1 MTTNMTI
8 GDLKRILDEIPAEDD
23 NCPVVLVSQPGYPFI
38 YDLKAS
44 IHSSDEVLELGFEAE
59 QADEYSEARYTDP
72 DEYIKNEKPELFSE
86 IQYGWKN
93 DDDDEKPQRIYYLVE
108 GRQIRYAIGGES
120 LLFNE

>member
-1 MTTNMTI
+1 MTTNLTI

-93 DDDDEKPQRIYYLVE
+93 DDEGKPQRIYYLVE

-120 LLFNE
+120 QLFEQ